1 MVGAG
6 LVEEGQ
12 VVVSLNLLLVF
23 AAGPADEDIRG
34 TSRDSQAVQSILI
47 SHPVPSSTER
57 CDRTA

>member
-6 LVEEGQ
+6 LVE
-12 VVVSLNLLLVF
+12 VSLNLLLVF